1 MCRVLTI
8 LYFINSNKIDSSLL
22 RYQKSH
28 KLYTTTTSR
37 NFTREYISK
46 TKRKKKIYTNSGRS
60 WNRLIQLKIRSDLH
74 ETYTLSPKRKVC
86 IQSHTQQKQT
96 VPDTNTQPQPNHAK
110 PIHPRESPQ
119 HSNASPQNHIPL
131 RKTHINT
138 EKRNVEISRKPGL
151 PKWTLSETIT
161 HKI

>member
-46 TKRKKKIYTNSGRS
+46 TKRKKIYTNSGRS

-119 HSNASPQNHIPL
+119 HSNASPQNNERPQPT
-131 RKTHINT
+131 R
-138 EKRNVEISRKPGL
+138 VP
-151 PKWTLSETIT
+151 PKS
-161 HKI
+161 HKITN